1 MPAYVRGY
9 VVCEGCKK
17 SANASAVIGEAW
29 NRTGFWWT
37 LPENW
42 ILYEPR
48 GHGNVRVYC
57 SYECNKHSAVMSYP
71 SQTGKAPVDGSFDER
86 TIDKLYELIDVG
98 AKGGASADNVLAALE
113 AVLSAWRQRAVA
125 T

>member
-17 SANASAVIGEAW
+17 SANASAYIGEAW
-29 NRTGFWWT
+29 SKTSFTWK
-37 LPENW
+37 LPEGW
-42 ILYEPR
+42 VLYETK

-57 SYECNKHSAVMSYP
+57 SYACNKHSAVMGSP
-71 SQTGKAPVDGSFDER
+71 SQTGQAPIDNAFDER
-86 TIDKLYELIDVG
+86 TVDKLYELVDIGV
-98 AKGGASADNVLAALE
+98 KGGASADNVLAAIE
-113 AVLSAWRQRAVA
+113 AVLNAWRKKAA